1 MLTPLTTDDPQRIG
15 PYRLAN
21 RIGAGGMGIVYLGF
35 SDDGKPAAIKVPSAG
50 LVDDPEFR
58 ARFRQEVDAARR
70 VRGNAVAAVIDADL
84 TGTRPWMATEYVE
97 GRNLTDAVATRGPFD
112 ERLLTGLAVGLADAL
127 VAIHAAGVVHRDL
140 KPSNILL
147 AWDGPR
153 VIDFGIARAENNTS
167 HTRAG
172 SLIGTLTWMAPE
184 QLRGERAGPAA
195 DVFAWGACVA
205 FAAAGQPAFRGDRA
219 EAVGLQILTGEPVLE
234 RLPPTIEP
242 HVRAALRKEPAARP
256 SAAEILGGLLGRP
269 VSGPADSDAATGLLM
284 SRWWNLPPTPPEGA
298 TPLRGHPPAGSHPR
312 DADPHGAGPRGGPPP
327 GGSYRGARPHD
338 GYPGGAQLQ
347 PGHRPN
353 PGPPDAGYRGPD
365 SGPRGWAD
373 SGPHGGW
380 ADSGQSGGGWPGFGG
395 PGAGPPG
402 AGRPDGGGRP
412 DHGRRGMPVAVLAAL
427 AVLLVVGG
435 VTAGALLLSG
445 SDGDGGQAGPSTGPD
460 VTSTLSG
467 PTTAPNGGPTTSA
480 GPTGPVTNPTS
491 PGSGATTAPPTT
503 PGSGPTSTSTPRRV
517 MTADEAAGVV
527 REHGYT
533 PEMGSYDPDRML
545 NLVRGTRQGDDGR
558 QRQTAFVFADGEYQ
572 GTDTKAPSNAIT
584 VEVRTNTDATVTY
597 QTYVANGTT
606 PTGTTSVRF
615 RWNGT
620 DFVALDPIPS
630 DDPTVDNHR

>member
-70 VRGNAVAAVIDADL
+70 VRGSAVAAVIDADL

-112 ERLLTGLAVGLADAL
+112 EHLLTGLAVGLADAL

-167 HTRAG
+167 HTRTG

-195 DVFAWGACVA
+195 DIFAWGACVA

-269 VSGPADSDAATGLLM
+269 VGGPADSDAATGLLM
-284 SRWWNLPPTPPEGA
+284 SRWWNLPPTPPGGA
-298 TPLRGHPPAGSHPR
+298 APLRGYPPAG
-312 DADPHGAGPRGGPPP
+312 G
-327 GGSYRGARPHD
+327 RPHD
-338 GYPGGAQLQ
+338 GSPGGARFQ
-347 PGHRPN
+347 PAHRPD
-353 PGPPDAGYRGPD
+353 PGPPA
-365 SGPRGWAD
+365 SGPRGWSD
-373 SGPHGGW
+373 SSGPR
-380 ADSGQSGGGWPGFGG
+380 GGWPDASGPRGG
-395 PGAGPPG
+395 WPDAGGQPNP
-402 AGRPDGGGRP
+402 
-412 DHGRRGMPVAVLAAL
+412 GRRGTPVAVLAAL

-435 VTAGALLLSG
+435 VTVGALLLSSG
-445 SDGDGGQAGPSTGPD
+445 DGDGGQTGPSTGPG
-460 VTSTLSG
+460 VTSTLSSPSTG
-467 PTTAPNGGPTTSA
+467 PDGGPTASA
-480 GPTGPVTNPTS
+480 GPTGPTTDPTS
-491 PGSGATTAPPTT
+491 PGPDATTTPPTT
-503 PGSGPTSTSTPRRV
+503 PGGGPTSTSTPRRV
-517 MTADEAAGVV
+517 MSADEAAGVV

-533 PEMGSYDPDRML
+533 PDMDTYDPDRML

-558 QRQTAFVFADGEYQ
+558 QRQTAFVFADGAYQ

-584 VEVRTNTDATVTY
+584 VEVGTNTDATVTY
-597 QTYVANGTT
+597 RTYAANGTT
-606 PTGTTSVRF
+606 PTGTASVRF

-620 DFVALDPIPS
+620 GFVALDPIPS
-630 DDPTVDNHR
+630 DDPTVDDHR